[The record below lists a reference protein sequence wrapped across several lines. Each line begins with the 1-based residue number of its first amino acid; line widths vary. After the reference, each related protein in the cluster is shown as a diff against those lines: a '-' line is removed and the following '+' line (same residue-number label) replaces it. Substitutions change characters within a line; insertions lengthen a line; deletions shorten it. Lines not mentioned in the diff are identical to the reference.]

1 MDKAAWQPRDDTR
14 DAFRIHICPNAIL
27 GFGVFLALVF
37 VSYQG
42 RSGVLIFLVMG
53 MLLVMRRVDFALR
66 DIREYWWLCLL
77 PLWAIVSAMWSE
89 HHSLSLRHG
98 TQLLITFVIA
108 ISLANRL
115 SPVLLLRMLFFA
127 LLIAGVAS
135 LLIGEVRA
143 DGIWIGIF
151 ESKNYYAFTMVTLV
165 LSSFAFV
172 VDHRQSLYWRLAGLA
187 GLALGL
193 PQMVMAESV
202 GAMIASIVVFVVAV
216 ILLRTSS
223 LPPARRQASF
233 VALLCLTLAGVLAAF
248 YFWNAITELLFE
260 VTGKDP
266 SLTGRTDLW
275 TIALAEIARAP
286 LLGTGYRAFWVEGN
300 SAAEALWTEYYI
312 GSRSGFNFHNL
323 YLSNAV
329 EIGVVGVA
337 AQVLLLASAFL
348 LCVRWLVQTGGA
360 PAMFFFMVVSFVI
373 VLSFVEV
380 PVFFEFDTLSVVTL
394 ASLVYGLRAAREVP
408 QLLRFQSAAWPG

>member
-1 MDKAAWQPRDDTR
+1 
-14 DAFRIHICPNAIL
+14 
-27 GFGVFLALVF
+27 VF
-37 VSYQG
+37 
-42 RSGVLIFLVMG
+42 
-53 MLLVMRRVDFALR
+53 
-66 DIREYWWLCLL
+66 W
-77 PLWAIVSAMWSE
+77 
-89 HHSLSLRHG
+89 
-98 TQLLITFVIA
+98 
-108 ISLANRL
+108 RL
-115 SPVLLLRMLFFA
+115 S
-127 LLIAGVAS
+127 I
-135 LLIGEVRA
+135 
-143 DGIWIGIF
+143 
-151 ESKNYYAFTMVTLV
+151 
-165 LSSFAFV
+165 
-172 VDHRQSLYWRLAGLA
+172 
-187 GLALGL
+187 
-193 PQMVMAESV
+193 SV
-202 GAMIASIVVFVVAV
+202 H
-216 ILLRTSS
+216 
-223 LPPARRQASF
+223 
-233 VALLCLTLAGVLAAF
+233 
-248 YFWNAITELLFE
+248 AITELLFE

>member
-1 MDKAAWQPRDDTR
+1 MDKAAWQRRDDTR
-14 DAFRIHICPNAIL
+14 DAFRIQICPNAIL

-42 RSGVLIFLVMG
+42 RSGVLFFLVMG

-66 DIREYWWLCLL
+66 DIREYWWICLL

-115 SPVLLLRMLFFA
+115 SPVLLLRVLFFA

-135 LLIGEVRA
+135 LLIGDVRA

-165 LSSFAFV
+165 LSSFALV
-172 VDHRQSLYWRLAGLA
+172 VDHRQSLYWRCAGLA

-202 GAMIASIVVFVVAV
+202 GAIIASILVFVVAV

-223 LPPARRQASF
+223 LPPARRQVSF
-233 VALLCLTLAGVLAAF
+233 LALCCLALAGVLASL
-248 YFWNAITELLFE
+248 YFWNAIMELLFE

-266 SLTGRTDLW
+266 SLSGRTDLW
-275 TIALAEIARAP
+275 TTALGEIARAP

-394 ASLVYGLRAAREVP
+394 ASLVYGLRAAREIP
-408 QLLRFQSAAWPG
+408 QPLRFQSAAWPG